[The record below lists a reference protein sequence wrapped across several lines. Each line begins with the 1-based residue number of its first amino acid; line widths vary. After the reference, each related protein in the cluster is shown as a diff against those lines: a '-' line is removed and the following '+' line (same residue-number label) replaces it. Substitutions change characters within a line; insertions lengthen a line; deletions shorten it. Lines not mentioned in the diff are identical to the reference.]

1 MVTDTGFAYWHSA
14 TFNNE
19 GTKILFTDEWGGG
32 GRARCRAWDP
42 LNWGADAIYD
52 IVDEKLEFRSHYK
65 MPAPQLETENCV
77 AHNGSIVPVPGR
89 DIFAQAWYQG
99 GISVIDF
106 TDSANPI
113 EIAYFDRGPI
123 MEEELITGG
132 YWSVYYYEGAIY
144 GTEITRG
151 LDILKLIPSEY
162 LSENEIA
169 AAELAY
175 PLIGSR
181 RLFNPQQQVPMTWPA
196 RPVVARAYI
205 DQLLKDKVLE
215 EDTAQS
221 IIERL
226 DLVDV
231 AMEKGGNNRLARQ
244 INRLELSVDTLN
256 VNAITQ
262 HRLEKLNA
270 TLKEIAEGLSK

>member
-1 MVTDTGFAYWHSA
+1 
-14 TFNNE
+14 
-19 GTKILFTDEWGGG
+19 
-32 GRARCRAWDP
+32 
-42 LNWGADAIYD
+42 
-52 IVDEKLEFRSHYK
+52 

-89 DIFAQAWYQG
+89 DIFVQAWYQG

-123 MEEELITGG
+123 MEEEMITGG

-181 RLFNPQQQVPMTWPA
+181 RVFNPQQQMPMTWPA
-196 RPVVARAYI
+196 KPVVARAYI
-205 DQLLKDKVLE
+205 DQLMKDKALE
-215 EDTAQS
+215 EDTAEN
-221 IIERL
+221 IIKKL

-231 AMEKGGNNRLARQ
+231 AMKKGGNNRLARQ
-244 INRLELSVDTLN
+244 INRFELSLDAPN
-256 VNAITQ
+256 VNTMTQ
-262 HRLEKLNA
+262 RRLEKLSA

>member
-1 MVTDTGFAYWHSA
+1 
-14 TFNNE
+14 
-19 GTKILFTDEWGGG
+19 
-32 GRARCRAWDP
+32 
-42 LNWGADAIYD
+42 
-52 IVDEKLEFRSHYK
+52 
-65 MPAPQLETENCV
+65 MPAPQLDTEYCV

-132 YWSVYYYEGAIY
+132 FWSVYYYEGAIY

-162 LSENEIA
+162 LSEIEIA
-169 AAELAY
+169 AAALAY
-175 PLIGSR
+175 PVIGSR
-181 RLFNPQQQVPMTWPA
+181 RLFNPQQQMPMTWPA

-205 DQLLKDKVLE
+205 DQLLKDKALE
-215 EDTAQS
+215 EDKAQS

-244 INRLELSVDTLN
+244 INRLELSVDVLK
-256 VNAITQ
+256 VNAMTQ

>member
-1 MVTDTGFAYWHSA
+1 MVTLKVWIKDYWKH
-14 TFNNE
+14 
-19 GTKILFTDEWGGG
+19 
-32 GRARCRAWDP
+32 
-42 LNWGADAIYD
+42 
-52 IVDEKLEFRSHYK
+52 
-65 MPAPQLETENCV
+65 ENCV

-106 TDSANPI
+106 TDSSNPI

-175 PLIGSR
+175 PLIGSH

-244 INRLELSVDTLN
+244 INRLELSVDVLK
-256 VNAITQ
+256 VNAMTQ

>member
-1 MVTDTGFAYWHSA
+1 MG
-14 TFNNE
+14 
-19 GTKILFTDEWGGG
+19 WGWPCTLSSLG
-32 GRARCRAWDP
+32 WDP

-89 DIFAQAWYQG
+89 DIFVQAWYQG

-132 YWSVYYYEGAIY
+132 YWSAYYYEGAIY

-175 PLIGSR
+175 PLIGPR
-181 RLFNPQQQVPMTWPA
+181 RIFNPQQQVPMTWPA

-205 DQLLKDKVLE
+205 DQLLKDKALE

-244 INRLELSVDTLN
+244 INRLELSVDALN
-256 VNAITQ
+256 VNAMTQ

-270 TLKEIAEGLSK
+270 TLKEIAEGLSR